1 MFGLSSGRVSQ
12 IKAKAFRKMRHPW
25 RIRLAIELGLSKKLG
40 LTAEN
45 IETYSARSL
54 EDSITKYRWQKG
66 IPTGKDDEDA

>member
-1 MFGLSSGRVSQ
+1 
-12 IKAKAFRKMRHPW
+12 MRHPW

-45 IETYSARSL
+45 IETYSVRSL
-54 EDSITKYRWQKG
+54 EDSLATYRWQKG